1 MEGPL
6 VFRWSGEAMEPL
18 RHFVREAN
26 TRYVVGETYCM
37 DEIHEASTKSRGH
50 YFALIREGWLNLPDA
65 EAERFPTT
73 EALRKYA
80 LIRAGYRDER
90 TIVCASRAEA
100 LRVAA
105 FVRPMDPYAVVTVA
119 EAVVRVWTAQS
130 QSRRAM
136 GKADFQASKD
146 AVLAVIAAMLDV
158 APAQLRQASAA

>member
-18 RHFVREAN
+18 RHFAREADS
-26 TRYVVGETYCM
+26 RYVIGETYAM
-37 DEIHEASTKSRGH
+37 DEVQEASSKSRGH
-50 YFALIREGWLNLPDA
+50 YFALIREGWLNLPEE

-90 TIVCASRAEA
+90 SIVCATKAEA

-105 FVRPMDPYAVVTVA
+105 FVRPMDPYAVVTVS
-119 EAVVRVWTAQS
+119 EVVVRVWTAQS

-146 AVLAVIAAMLDV
+146 AVLEIISAMLDV
-158 APAQLRQASAA
+158 TPAQLQEEVA